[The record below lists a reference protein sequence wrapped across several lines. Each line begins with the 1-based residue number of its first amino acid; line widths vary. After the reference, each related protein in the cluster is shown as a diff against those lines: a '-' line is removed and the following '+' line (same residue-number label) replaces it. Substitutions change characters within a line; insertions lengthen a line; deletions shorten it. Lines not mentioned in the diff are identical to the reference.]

1 MRFLLLLAAITLSC
15 GQSPLLVK
23 PYLQL
28 GDNPADATRMTVVF
42 HSPTPGKFTVT
53 GPNGKAIP
61 ALEQKVA
68 ATSISEH
75 SIYSAELT
83 GLKPGVE
90 FAYAVALNGQTLFQS
105 KGLARKSASQSSRTV
120 IFGDGGQDNTP
131 QREIAW
137 QTAQAKPD
145 MVFIVGDVVYSRG
158 LVSEYRKKLYPVY
171 NADTDTP
178 NGVSLMRSR
187 LFTVVP
193 GNHDTVTTDTT
204 KYPDAQAYYL
214 YWKQPTNGP
223 SLGDKHQPILQ
234 GDYASTFKS
243 SAGPAFP
250 NAANYSFDYGNAHW
264 TMLDGNDY
272 VDWQDPALQ
281 KWIAD
286 DLAKAGKATW
296 RFIGFHQPGFNSS
309 KAHFSQQQLRWLAP
323 IFEQGGVDIVFSG
336 HVHNYQRSYPLT
348 FAPAGPGAK
357 KGEVEGALNLDKA
370 YAEKGKPNGVI
381 YIVSGAG
388 GAGLYNPEQDQD
400 RATWQPFTKLF
411 VSRTHSFSILDLD
424 GANLLFRQLDGKGQE
439 LDRFEIKK

>member
-1 MRFLLLLAAITLSC
+1 MRYLLLLAALTLSC
-15 GQSPLLVK
+15 GRSPFLVP

-28 GDNPADATRMTVVF
+28 GDNPADPSRITVVF
-42 HSPTPGKFTVT
+42 HASAPANFTVA
-53 GPNGKAIP
+53 GPNGQPIP
-61 ALEQKVA
+61 AIEQKIG
-68 ATSISEH
+68 ATSLPEH
-75 SIYSAELT
+75 YVYSAELT
-83 GLKPGVE
+83 GLSPGAE
-90 FAYAVALNGQTLFQS
+90 FLYSVARDGQTVFKAQ
-105 KGLARKSASQSSRTV
+105 GLARKAATQSSRTV
-120 IFGDGGQDNTP
+120 IFGDSGQDNAP

-158 LVSEYRKKLYPVY
+158 LGSEYRKKLYPVY
-171 NADTDTP
+171 NADTNTP
-178 NGVSLMRSR
+178 DAVRLMRSR
-187 LFTVVP
+187 LFAVVP

-214 YWKQPTNGP
+214 YWKQPRNGP
-223 SLGDKHQPILQ
+223 TLGDKHQPLLQ
-234 GDYASTFKS
+234 GDYAAAFRA

-250 NAANYSFDYGNAHW
+250 NATNYSFDYGNAHW
-264 TMLDGNDY
+264 TMLDGNNY

-286 DLAKAGKATW
+286 DLAKANGSTW
-296 RFIGFHQPGFNSS
+296 RFVGFHQPGFNSS

-323 IFEQGGVDIVFSG
+323 VFEKGGVDVVFSG

-348 FAPAGPGAK
+348 FSPSGAGAK
-357 KGEVEGALNLDKA
+357 TGEVEGTLNLDRE
-370 YAEKGKPNGVI
+370 YRDKGKPNGI
-381 YIVSGAG
+381 LYIVTGAG

-424 GANLLFRQLDGKGQE
+424 GNRLLFRQLDGKGQE
-439 LDRFEIKK
+439 LDRFEIAK